1 MGLKHVNHDQPAVT
15 HISAA
20 VHRRVAVRGSGGVTA
35 TIVVFARQGTVLVS
49 ISPPFTW
56 EAIMDPEQVD
66 ELIRALGLA
75 QDDAT
80 KMLSARESPVGRG
93 TKAGICRSA
102 EPSGL
107 AVRRSSS

>member
-1 MGLKHVNHDQPAVT
+1 MTEPHVNQDQPAVT
-15 HISAA
+15 HTSAA

-56 EAIMDPEQVD
+56 EAIMDSEQVD
-66 ELIRALGLA
+66 ELIRTLGLA
-75 QDDAT
+75 QDDAK
-80 KMLSARESPVGRG
+80 KMPSARERPVVRGR
-93 TKAGICRSA
+93 KAGIYWGA